1 MLKSE
6 KFYKYLV
13 QDCSINQR
21 LDKLTL
27 DINNNLTTINEVRS
41 KANDLTL
48 SLETSQNICETENEK
63 LREQLTNLRSNFKE
77 KDGYL
82 KNKLRILEDGSRKKN
97 IRVEGIPG
105 SENER
110 WDVREERLRKVIK
123 DEIYIE
129 NVAIERAHRVKRN
142 NDNNENNDQTR
153 KPPTAVANLLHF
165 KDKQDILHEA
175 RKFYFKA
182 DFSRETLATRKG
194 LWNEVVR
201 WEEEGKFAMINYDRI
216 YSRRFWQKK

>member
-1 MLKSE
+1 MK
-6 KFYKYLV
+6 
-13 QDCSINQR
+13 
-21 LDKLTL
+21 
-27 DINNNLTTINEVRS
+27 
-41 KANDLTL
+41 
-48 SLETSQNICETENEK
+48 TSQNICETENEK
-63 LREQLTNLRSNFKE
+63 LKEELINLRSNFRE

-110 WDVREERLRKVIK
+110 WDVTEERLRKVIK
-123 DEIYIE
+123 DEIHIE
-129 NVAIERAHRVKRN
+129 NVAIERAHGVKRN
-142 NDNNENNDQTR
+142 NDNSENNGQTR

-175 RKFYFKA
+175 KLRKIRKFYFKD
-182 DFSRETLATRKG
+182 DFSRKTLATRKG

-201 WEEEGKFAMINYDRI
+201 WEEEGKFAMTNYDRI
-216 YSRRFWQKK
+216 YSRRFWRKK